1 MATAG
6 AKAGSGFSSGYAG
19 RASGADTMDVEKLR
33 RIGRLVR
40 VARLM
45 DTAIRIPGVGIRFGA
60 DSILGLLP
68 VVGDASGALI
78 GLYIVNEA
86 RRLGVPNDKLLQMA
100 GNLGVDAVLGSVP
113 VLGDV
118 FDVYFKSHR
127 RNVQM
132 ILDHF
137 GVEPEHLQKAKR

>member
-1 MATAG
+1 MASAG
-6 AKAGSGFSSGYAG
+6 AQSGFSSGFSDRSFDAG
-19 RASGADTMDVEKLR
+19 VLDAVKLR
-33 RIGRLVR
+33 KIGRLVR
-40 VARLM
+40 LARLM

-60 DSILGLLP
+60 DSVLGLVP

-86 RRLGVPNDKLLQMA
+86 RRLGMPTDKLLQMA
-100 GNLGVDAVLGSVP
+100 GNIGVDAVLGSVP

-137 GVEPEHLQKAKR
+137 GVDAEQLKRAAR